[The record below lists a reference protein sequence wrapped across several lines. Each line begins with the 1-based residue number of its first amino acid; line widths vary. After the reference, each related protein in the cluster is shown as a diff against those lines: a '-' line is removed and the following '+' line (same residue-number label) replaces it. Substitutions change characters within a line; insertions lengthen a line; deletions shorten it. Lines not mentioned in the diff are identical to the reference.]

1 MPNEQLMKKIRESL
15 PENEKKLAIIPLNK
29 KYSNIMVGSS
39 EYVVVKKNDDVE
51 LYKVVRNGTNVNI
64 TKVTKNKKITNKRIK
79 TRKVT
84 ANMSQKVRLGLC
96 VIGLTLASCAAYKA
110 IKTPKKTEVVVE
122 IDPSIPRVESIP
134 KMTIPIDE
142 DKPIAINE
150 RYNNSLIVNNK
161 GGIMVSPV
169 PSYEINKKENVMVDL
184 TSVSKLNENPQAKRN
199 KVLERFPYIPKYL
212 EDVGISPEIGI
223 CLVSQESGDESYP
236 YKDQFQN
243 IWQLT
248 NSIIDEPMKVP
259 LANGKEGEFRKIYV
273 YSSKK
278 EDTEKK
284 AEKLRKDGYLIFS
297 IEEAKGNPEINTLIA
312 TTYLAHCINKTGSL
326 LGGMVGYNSG
336 YDAVKNYSNEEL
348 LNGAVRNS
356 DSRYLKHVIQYASE
370 NDIVIG
376 WHLWK
381 NGEISYNQTTI
392 HIDGLVRPLEEE
404 NEEVK
409 HRI

>member
-1 MPNEQLMKKIRESL
+1 MSNEQLMKKIRELL
-15 PENEKKLAIIPLNK
+15 PESERKLAIIPLNK
-29 KYSNIMVGSS
+29 NYSNIMVGKS
-39 EYVVVKKNDDVE
+39 EYVVVKKNNNVE
-51 LYKVVRNGTNVNI
+51 LYKVVRSDTNVNI
-64 TKVTKNKKITNKRIK
+64 TKVTSNKNRINKKIK
-79 TRKVT
+79 TKK
-84 ANMSQKVRLGLC
+84 AKAKMAQKVRLGLC

-161 GGIMVSPV
+161 GGIMASPV

-184 TSVSKLNENPQAKRN
+184 TSVSKLNENPQEKRK

-259 LANGKEGEFRKIYV
+259 LVNGKEGEFRKIYV
-273 YSSKK
+273 YSPEK
-278 EDTEKK
+278 EDTVKE
-284 AEKLRKDGYLIFS
+284 AYKLKKDGYLIFS
-297 IEEAKGNPEINTLIA
+297 IKEAKENPEINTLIA
-312 TTYLAHCINKTGSL
+312 TTYLAHCINRTGSL
-326 LGGMVGYNSG
+326 FGGMVAYNSG
-336 YDAVKNYSNEEL
+336 YGVVKNYSNEEL
-348 LNGAVRNS
+348 LAGAVRNS
-356 DSRYLKHVIQYASE
+356 DPKYLEHVMQYASE

-409 HRI
+409 HHI

>member
-150 RYNNSLIVNNK
+150 RYNNSMKVNNK
-161 GGIMVSPV
+161 GGVMVSPV
-169 PSYEINKKENVMVDL
+169 PSYKINKKENVVIDL

-236 YKDQFQN
+236 YNDQFQN

-312 TTYLAHCINKTGSL
+312 TTYLAHCINKTGGLIS
-326 LGGMVGYNSG
+326 GMGAYNSG
-336 YDAVKNYSNEEL
+336 YVAVKNYSNEEL
-348 LNGAVRNS
+348 INGAVRNA
-356 DSRYLKHVIQYASE
+356 DPKYLLHVWQYASDK
-370 NDIVIG
+370 DIVVC
-376 WHLWK
+376 WLLWQ
-381 NGEISYNQTTI
+381 NGEVTYNQTTI